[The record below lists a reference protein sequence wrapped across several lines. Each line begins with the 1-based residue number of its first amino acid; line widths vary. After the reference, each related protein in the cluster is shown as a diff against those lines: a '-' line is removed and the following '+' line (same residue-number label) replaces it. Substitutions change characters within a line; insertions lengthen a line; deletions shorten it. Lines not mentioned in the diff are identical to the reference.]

1 MSEDFVN
8 QLTLNFLISKH
19 QLQKLNKKVKE
30 NADTSRKTDKELYGQ
45 RITKLFN
52 DLLVNEPP
60 DTLLQE
66 VQIGFD
72 LFMDKCIY
80 YFKAVDNND
89 LFEKARTDDYPS
101 DNIIHDDIDYEKEE
115 NSIERGNYKEDGDSE
130 DGDSEDG
137 DSEDGDSEDGDSEDG
152 LKWGVRGFPVKEED
166 SEEGG
171 VRGLGAQNPV
181 KEEESEDRGVLF
193 PVKEELNGGIKPVE
207 EELKED
213 IRGLPVVKHKLYKK
227 NTSVGVDDIQKLPLD
242 WFQNV
247 KENYKKNQII
257 PRKKYITFEE
267 QPFRDQKKKI

>member
-60 DTLLQE
+60 DTLLQD

-80 YFKAVDNND
+80 YLKAVDNND

-101 DNIIHDDIDYEKEE
+101 DNIIHDDIDYEKEG
-115 NSIERGNYKEDGDSE
+115 NSIERGNYKEE
-130 DGDSEDG
+130 D
-137 DSEDGDSEDGDSEDG
+137 
-152 LKWGVRGFPVKEED
+152 LKWGVRGFPVKEEEEDGSEEED
-166 SEEGG
+166 SEEEEDGG
-171 VRGLGAQNPV
+171 VNPVVKGSIKPV
-181 KEEESEDRGVLF
+181 KEDGGVLN
-193 PVKEELNGGIKPVE
+193 PVENGG
-207 EELKED
+207 

-267 QPFRDQKKKI
+267 QPFRDPKKKI

>member
-30 NADTSRKTDKELYGQ
+30 NADTSRKTDKEQYGQ

-60 DTLLQE
+60 DTLLQD

-80 YFKAVDNND
+80 YFKAVDNNN
-89 LFEKARTDDYPS
+89 LFEKARIDDYPS
-101 DNIIHDDIDYEKEE
+101 YNFIHDDIDYEKEG
-115 NSIERGNYKEDGDSE
+115 NSIERGNYKENDSEEEDSE

-137 DSEDGDSEDGDSEDG
+137 DS
-152 LKWGVRGFPVKEED
+152 
-166 SEEGG
+166 G

-181 KEEESEDRGVLF
+181 KEDSEYRGVRGLGAQN
-193 PVKEELNGGIKPVE
+193 PVKEDEGIKPVE
-207 EELKED
+207 NGG
-213 IRGLPVVKHKLYKK
+213 IRDLPVVKHKLYKK
-227 NTSVGVDDIQKLPLD
+227 NMSVGVDDIQKLPLD

-247 KENYKKNQII
+247 KETYKKNQII

-267 QPFRDQKKKI
+267 QAFRDPKKKI

>member
-60 DTLLQE
+60 DTLLQD

-101 DNIIHDDIDYEKEE
+101 DNIIHDDIDYEKEG
-115 NSIERGNYKEDGDSE
+115 NSIERGNYKEE
-130 DGDSEDG
+130 D
-137 DSEDGDSEDGDSEDG
+137 
-152 LKWGVRGFPVKEED
+152 LKWGVRGFPVKEEEEEEDGSEEED
-166 SEEGG
+166 SEEEEEEDGG
-171 VRGLGAQNPV
+171 VNPVVKGSIKPV
-181 KEEESEDRGVLF
+181 KEDGGVLN
-193 PVKEELNGGIKPVE
+193 PVENGG
-207 EELKED
+207 

-267 QPFRDQKKKI
+267 QPFRDPKKKI

>member
-60 DTLLQE
+60 DTLLQD

-80 YFKAVDNND
+80 YLKAVDNND

-101 DNIIHDDIDYEKEE
+101 DNIIHDDIDYEKEG
-115 NSIERGNYKEDGDSE
+115 NSIERGNYKEE
-130 DGDSEDG
+130 D
-137 DSEDGDSEDGDSEDG
+137 
-152 LKWGVRGFPVKEED
+152 LKWGVRGFPVKEDGSEEEDD
-166 SEEGG
+166 SEEEEDGG
-171 VRGLGAQNPV
+171 VLNPVVKGSIKPV
-181 KEEESEDRGVLF
+181 KEDGGVLN
-193 PVKEELNGGIKPVE
+193 PVENGG
-207 EELKED
+207 

-267 QPFRDQKKKI
+267 QPFRDPKKKI

>member
-101 DNIIHDDIDYEKEE
+101 DNIIHDDIDYEKEG
-115 NSIERGNYKEDGDSE
+115 NSIERGNYKENDSE
-130 DGDSEDG
+130 EGSEEEDSEEEE
-137 DSEDGDSEDGDSEDG
+137 EDR
-152 LKWGVRGFPVKEED
+152 GVRGFPVKEED
-166 SEEGG
+166 SEEEESEEDRGVRGFPVKEDRG

-181 KEEESEDRGVLF
+181 KE
-193 PVKEELNGGIKPVE
+193 LNGG
-207 EELKED
+207 

-267 QPFRDQKKKI
+267 QPFRDPKKKI

>member
-60 DTLLQE
+60 DTLLQD

-80 YFKAVDNND
+80 YLKAVDNND

-101 DNIIHDDIDYEKEE
+101 DNIIHDDIDYEKEG
-115 NSIERGNYKEDGDSE
+115 NSIERGNYKEE
-130 DGDSEDG
+130 D
-137 DSEDGDSEDGDSEDG
+137 
-152 LKWGVRGFPVKEED
+152 LKWGVRGFPVKEEEEEDGSEEED
-166 SEEGG
+166 SEEEEDGG
-171 VRGLGAQNPV
+171 VNPVVKGSIKPV
-181 KEEESEDRGVLF
+181 KEDGGVLN
-193 PVKEELNGGIKPVE
+193 PVENGG
-207 EELKED
+207 

-267 QPFRDQKKKI
+267 QPFRDPKKKI

>member
-1 MSEDFVN
+1 MSEDFIN

-60 DTLLQE
+60 DTLLQD

-80 YFKAVDNND
+80 YLKAVDNND

-101 DNIIHDDIDYEKEE
+101 DNIIHDDIDYEKEG
-115 NSIERGNYKEDGDSE
+115 NSIERGNYKEE
-130 DGDSEDG
+130 D
-137 DSEDGDSEDGDSEDG
+137 
-152 LKWGVRGFPVKEED
+152 LKWGVRGFPVKEDGSEEEDDSEEED
-166 SEEGG
+166 SEEDTEQPSNGG
-171 VRGLGAQNPV
+171 VLNPVVKGSIKPV
-181 KEEESEDRGVLF
+181 KEDGGVL
-193 PVKEELNGGIKPVE
+193 NPVE
-207 EELKED
+207 YGG

-267 QPFRDQKKKI
+267 QPFRDPKKKI

>member
-30 NADTSRKTDKELYGQ
+30 NADTSRKTNKELYGQ

-101 DNIIHDDIDYEKEE
+101 DNIIHDDIDYEKEG
-115 NSIERGNYKEDGDSE
+115 NSIERGNYKEDGSEEESEEGGVRGLGAQTPVKEDGDSE

-137 DSEDGDSEDGDSEDG
+137 DSEDGDSEDGDSKE
-152 LKWGVRGFPVKEED
+152 LKGGF
-166 SEEGG
+166 
-171 VRGLGAQNPV
+171 
-181 KEEESEDRGVLF
+181 
-193 PVKEELNGGIKPVE
+193 PVE

>member
-60 DTLLQE
+60 DTLLQD

-80 YFKAVDNND
+80 YLKAVDNND

-101 DNIIHDDIDYEKEE
+101 DNIIHDDIDYEKEG
-115 NSIERGNYKEDGDSE
+115 NSIERGNYKENGSEEEE
-130 DGDSEDG
+130 DGDEEEDSEEDG
-137 DSEDGDSEDGDSEDG
+137 
-152 LKWGVRGFPVKEED
+152 GVNPVKEED
-166 SEEGG
+166 GSEEEEEDGC
-171 VRGLGAQNPV
+171 VNPV
-181 KEEESEDRGVLF
+181 KEDGGINLVKEDWDVLT
-193 PVKEELNGGIKPVE
+193 PVKDGGVKPVE
-207 EELKED
+207 D
-213 IRGLPVVKHKLYKK
+213 GSIRGLPVVKHKLYKK

-267 QPFRDQKKKI
+267 QPFRDPKKKI

>member
-60 DTLLQE
+60 DTLLQD

-80 YFKAVDNND
+80 YLKAVDNND

-101 DNIIHDDIDYEKEE
+101 DNIIHDDIDYEKEG
-115 NSIERGNYKEDGDSE
+115 NSIERGNYKEE
-130 DGDSEDG
+130 D
-137 DSEDGDSEDGDSEDG
+137 
-152 LKWGVRGFPVKEED
+152 LKWGVRGFPVKEDGSEEEDD
-166 SEEGG
+166 SEEDDSEEEEDGG
-171 VRGLGAQNPV
+171 VNPVVKGSIKPV
-181 KEEESEDRGVLF
+181 KEDGGVLN
-193 PVKEELNGGIKPVE
+193 PVENGG
-207 EELKED
+207 